1 MSRDPEPPAS
11 AYAEVPPPADVR
23 DRVRRVWR
31 YQSGAAPAAPLILPD
46 GCVDLIWD
54 GARLFIAGPD
64 QQATPAQLAPGAT
77 LTGLRLAPGVA
88 HRLLGTPMQA
98 LADQRIA
105 ADAVIGPRAGALER
119 RLLDGADPARTLL
132 AAVAERGVQPD
143 PRMAWLFAQLSG
155 PDAPRLPELAR
166 QLGLSERSL
175 HRHCL
180 QGFGYGP
187 KVLDRVLRLQ
197 RWLRLASG
205 ANTLTPAAFDAGYAD
220 ASHLSHDVRRL
231 TGLTPTALLRDHGH

>member
-1 MSRDPEPPAS
+1 MSRDPEPPVS
-11 AYAEVPPPADVR
+11 AYAEGLPPAALR
-23 DRVRRVWR
+23 DRVRRVWCF
-31 YQSGAAPAAPLILPD
+31 QSGGSPVAPLILPD

-64 QQATPAQLAPGAT
+64 QQAMPAQLAPGAT

-88 HRLLGTPMQA
+88 HRLLGMPMQA

-105 ADAVIGPRAGALER
+105 AEAVIGPRAGALER
-119 RLLDGADPARTLL
+119 RLADGDDPARTLL
-132 AAVAERGVQPD
+132 AAVGARSVQPD
-143 PRMAWLFAQLSG
+143 PRMAWVFAQLSG
-155 PDAPRLPELAR
+155 LAAPRLPELAR

-180 QGFGYGP
+180 QAFGYGP

-205 ANTLTPAAFDAGYAD
+205 AVTLTRAALDAGYAD
-220 ASHLSHDVRRL
+220 ATHLAHDVRRL
-231 TGLTPTALLRDHGH
+231 TGLTPTSLLRDHGH